1 MIKKFFEKYSKVLP
15 GIIFTITIA
24 GTVIMIWG
32 VTGET
37 SYWVTAIFF
46 VVGSLLSVQ
55 SATTGNVNALLS
67 NFKEVIIGS
76 INIGLKSIQQL
87 EDNPPEKIAANTR
100 GRFQFIGVAGSKFLE
115 DTMRKG
121 DFFRTNSNPSYV
133 QIILMDPFSDEI
145 KKLSKKKGADLI
157 NRKKIIESIIFL
169 EGLREEGYKF
179 ELRLYPKLPPLRLM
193 ICDRS
198 IAALSVYTTDSNGWK
213 NAQLIFDTIDT
224 PDSLA
229 PHFESLYN
237 DLWSKAITFNLEVRG
252 QALRA
257 LIDSSSGP
265 NTIGMVHGRFQP
277 FHHEHLE
284 YVLWGIAKSNKC
296 FIAITQ
302 PDIHN
307 LSDTKGASHRAKSE
321 GNPFTF
327 EERKRMVE
335 LSLVRLGILSNRYEI
350 IKFDLDN
357 MEKSFEDLKVINSGD
372 LPTQFVKVFSD
383 WEEYKKGKFIDLGL
397 DVVEICEA
405 HKEYASKNVTGTLV
419 RELIF
424 SKRNWKDYVPFGTQM
439 VVEDSERSKR

>member
-1 MIKKFFEKYSKVLP
+1 MKKIIEKYSTILP
-15 GIIFTITIA
+15 WIIIAITLASIIFL
-24 GTVIMIWG
+24 IWG
-32 VTGET
+32 ATGPV
-37 SYWVTAIFF
+37 SYWTSAGLF

-121 DFFRTNSNPSYV
+121 DFFRTNSNPSNI

-145 KKLSKKKGADLI
+145 KKLSKKTGADI
-157 NRKKIIESIIFL
+157 THRKKIIESIRFL

-179 ELRLYPKLPPLRLM
+179 ELRLYPKVPPLRLM
-193 ICDRS
+193 ICDGS
-198 IAALSVYTTDSNGWK
+198 ITTLSVYTSDSSGWK

-257 LIDSSSGP
+257 LID
-265 NTIGMVHGRFQP
+265 NTPGTYATGMVHGRFQP

-284 YVLWGIAKSNKC
+284 YVLWGIANSKKC

-307 LSDTKGASHRAKSE
+307 LSDTVGASHRAKSE

-335 LSLVRLGILSNRYEI
+335 LSLSRLGIPNNRYEV
-350 IKFDLDN
+350 IKFNIDD
-357 MEKSFEDLKVINSGD
+357 MEKSFKELKNINSGEI
-372 LPTQFVKVFSD
+372 PTQFIKVFSQ
-383 WEEYKKGKFIDLGL
+383 WEEYKKGKFIDLDL
-397 DVVEICEA
+397 DIVEICET

-424 SKRNWKDYVPFGTQM
+424 SKRNWKDYVPYGTQM
-439 VVEDSERSKR
+439 VVQDSERAKR